1 MKVEFIASFDE
12 NRQVLALRGDMS
24 GTLKLDYDGSQLPQ
38 IVKLTLFR
46 GKRMRITVEEDK

>member
-1 MKVEFIASFDE
+1 MTVTFLASFDE
-12 NRQVLALRGDMS
+12 NKQVLALRGDMS
-24 GTLKLDYDGSQLPQ
+24 GTVKLDYDAMQLPQ